1 MRLVRNARA
10 TDAVAPA
17 LETDGERLPVIWFEV
32 ENLLR
37 YFDHF
42 SNPTG
47 IQRVSLEI
55 LAAAE
60 KAYGP
65 AGRVKFCRL
74 SLYTGQFQQVGFGQ
88 ILAARANGSEI
99 NTPWSLIPML
109 SSRRRWR
116 KILAT
121 AASFPTYAFRV
132 STHFLLDLMRLWRRR
147 EFERLLIAGDTIVC
161 LGGSWLKSRYSE
173 YITAVKEERG
183 VHFVQLIH
191 DVIPI
196 FNPQWTPLF
205 GPTFDRWLNRIAPV
219 TDLFLT
225 ISACARRDLLGVAA
239 ARNLAIP
246 PVEVIRYGANFEP
259 GRGAVGGSPK
269 NNLEQ
274 LPHSY
279 VLCVSTLEVRKNHR
293 LLLAVWRRLLAR
305 HGGKIVPALVLVGRV
320 GYYILDSRPLLKELA
335 ASNYLNGKV
344 ILMSD
349 LADEEL
355 AEVYRRCL
363 FTVFPSLYEGWGMPV
378 AESLARDKFCVAS
391 NRSSIPE
398 VGGDLVDYFDPTDEQ
413 DAQAKIERALFD
425 PSYLAER
432 ESQIRTRYKPPSWSD
447 CVHEIVGTIEK
458 LSPERKR
465 HAAVNVVRGLKI
477 T

>member
-1 MRLVRNARA
+1 M
-10 TDAVAPA
+10 
-17 LETDGERLPVIWFEV
+17 IWFEI

-60 KAYGP
+60 KAYGA

-74 SLYTGQFQQVGFGQ
+74 SLYTGQFQEVEFAE
-88 ILAARANGSEI
+88 ILDACANGSKI
-99 NTPWSLIPML
+99 STPWSLIPL
-109 SSRRRWR
+109 LGSRRQWS
-116 KILAT
+116 KIVAI

-132 STHFLLDLMRLWRRR
+132 STRFIRDLVAFLSRG
-147 EFERLLIAGDTIVC
+147 EFERRLVAGDTIIC

-173 YITAVKEERG
+173 YVAAVKRERG
-183 VHFVQLIH
+183 VHFVQLVH

-196 FNPQWTPLF
+196 LHPEWTPLF

-225 ISACARRDLLGVAA
+225 ISSSARRDLLAVAA

-246 PVEVIRYGANFEP
+246 PVEVIRYGANFEA
-259 GRGAVGGSPK
+259 RGPAQRRSSK
-269 NNLEQ
+269 NNLDQ
-274 LPHSY
+274 LPKTY
-279 VLCVSTLEVRKNHR
+279 VLCVSTLELRKNHR

-305 HGGKIVPALVLVGRV
+305 YAESSVPPLVLVGRA
-320 GYYILDSRPLLKELA
+320 GYFIWDSRPLRKELA
-335 ASNYLNGKV
+335 ACNYLNGKIV
-344 ILMSD
+344 LMSD

-378 AESLARDKFCVAS
+378 AESLAQGKFCVAS

-398 VGGDLVDYFDPTDEQ
+398 VGGDLVDYFDPGDEK
-413 DAQAKIERALFD
+413 DAQEKIERPLFD
-425 PSYLAER
+425 SNYLAER
-432 ESQIRTRYKPPSWSD
+432 EARIRTRYRQPSWPD
-447 CVHEIVGTIEK
+447 CAHEIAGRIEQ
-458 LSPERKR
+458 LSRARAK
-465 HAAVNVVRGLKI
+465 AARI
-477 T
+477 

>member
-1 MRLVRNARA
+1 MPLAREPR
-10 TDAVAPA
+10 PA
-17 LETDGERLPVIWFEV
+17 VIWFEI

-60 KAYGP
+60 KAYGA
-65 AGRVKFCRL
+65 AGTVRFCRL
-74 SLYTGQFQQVGFGQ
+74 SLYTGQFQEVEFAE
-88 ILAARANGSEI
+88 ILDACANGSKI
-99 NTPWSLIPML
+99 STPWSLIPL
-109 SSRRRWR
+109 LGSRRQWS
-116 KILAT
+116 KMVAIAG
-121 AASFPTYAFRV
+121 SFPTYAFRV
-132 STHFLLDLMRLWRRR
+132 STRFIRDLVVFSRRG
-147 EFERLLIAGDTIVC
+147 EFERRLVAGDTIIC

-173 YITAVKEERG
+173 YVAAVKRERG
-183 VHFVQLIH
+183 VRFVQLVH

-196 FNPQWTPLF
+196 LNPEWTPLF

-225 ISACARRDLLGVAA
+225 ISSSARRDLLAVAA

-246 PVEVIRYGANFEP
+246 PVEVIHYGANFEA
-259 GRGAVGGSPK
+259 RGPAPRRSST
-269 NNLEQ
+269 NNLDQ
-274 LPHSY
+274 LPRTY
-279 VLCVSTLEVRKNHR
+279 VLCVSTLELRKNHR

-305 HGGKIVPALVLVGRV
+305 YAASSVPPLVLVGRA
-320 GYYILDSRPLLKELA
+320 GYFIWTAGRFEKELSA
-335 ASNYLNGKV
+335 CNYLNGKIV
-344 ILMSD
+344 LMSD

-378 AESLARDKFCVAS
+378 AESLAQGKFCVAS

-398 VGGDLVDYFDPTDEQ
+398 VGGDLVDYFDPGDEN
-413 DAQAKIERALFD
+413 DAQAKIERPLFD
-425 PSYLAER
+425 SNYLAER
-432 ESQIRTRYKPPSWSD
+432 EARIRTRYRQPSWSD
-447 CVHEIVGTIEK
+447 CAHEIAGKIEQ
-458 LSPERKR
+458 LSRERAK
-465 HAAVNVVRGLKI
+465 AARA
-477 T
+477 